1 MADTNPSG
9 LSHKELLKVHC
20 RICGQKRIDG
30 GNNKGVPIRNHP
42 QLCRWLRYLHDVEVE
57 RESEE
62 IYPTRVCEGCVN
74 RLRNVAICH
83 PNDRTKKAMENVFE
97 LATKLHTE
105 CQDDEMRKLAREFPI
120 ADFWAHSSNGMCAI
134 CDDMQKDT
142 FPILDPRPCLLMEV
156 QILNGTWAISK
167 CERTE
172 KRIQFPKPVKPAGH
186 NKEDKHSTENNKKTA
201 EKSKKTAAVSAAK
214 TEPSPA
220 KKSRL
225 EIEPVVPAP
234 KPSISNA
241 TTSATSSPIPVYQ
254 PPKISSTTAW
264 IQFNDALSRNRKSRC
279 DKFAALLKWSNMDN
293 PKIIQELKNSGIDF
307 KIAANRHSPINVEFK
322 STLAKCKRILSAFP
336 LQKRMSM
343 LFRAITDTVTDGR
356 TDLTDY
362 VGIKINLNHP
372 NLGFLLRK
380 IKAKQAAAKAENPTR
395 TMPPRADPKSK
406 ASVQLEH
413 KLPVGITV
421 SKVNKP
427 VADKPSVRASRTSS
441 SASATAASPMTHI
454 KEEPLDG
461 PTGSLL
467 MERVPEMEGN
477 DDLSLTVDQNKVFRA
492 VKVIETKHLPANR
505 QMKTDVVLDLLR
517 LRTDTPGLLSAHGII
532 YNPKLGKYH
541 LQALHGQRKLH
552 KNA

>member
-1 MADTNPSG
+1 MADTNLSG

-120 ADFWAHSSNGMCAI
+120 ADFWAHSSQMCAI

-156 QILNGTWAISK
+156 QIINGTWAISK

-172 KRIQFPKPVKPAGH
+172 KRIQFPKPEKREVKQAGY
-186 NKEDKHSTENNKKTA
+186 STENHKKTA
-201 EKSKKTAAVSAAK
+201 TATK
-214 TEPSPA
+214 TESSPA

-225 EIEPVVPAP
+225 EIEPVPP

-241 TTSATSSPIPVYQ
+241 TTNSPSSSSSSPTPVVYQ

-279 DKFAALLKWSNMDN
+279 DKFAALLKWCNMDN

-343 LFRAITDTVTDGR
+343 LFRSITDTVTDGR

-395 TMPPRADPKSK
+395 TMPPRSSDPKSK

-413 KLPVGITV
+413 KLPSGITV
-421 SKVNKP
+421 SKVNTKTE
-427 VADKPSVRASRTSS
+427 KPSVRGARSASGAS
-441 SASATAASPMTHI
+441 SASAASPMTHI
-454 KEEPLDG
+454 KEEPFDG

-477 DDLSLTVDQNKVFRA
+477 DDLSLAVDQNKVFKA

-517 LRTDTPGLLSAHGII
+517 IRPDTPGLLSAHGII